1 MDYKEAIRR
10 IEDHQRVH
18 HMKEQPRCQ
27 KITEA
32 LSLAIEAIDWKA
44 RHDGYR
50 AQFEGLPI
58 EFYTP
63 TAEELVVLRFKHDRD
78 SIDLV
83 RSIFEHITEVFP
95 NNHVAVLPDNMS
107 LQRMSVEEL
116 VQVRNIIDTVLELGA
131 N

>member
-18 HMKEQPRCQ
+18 HMKEQPRCH

-63 TAEELVVLRFKHDRD
+63 TEEELIVLRFKPDRD
-78 SIDLV
+78 RIDLV
-83 RSIFEHITEVFP
+83 RSIFEHMEEVFP
-95 NNHVAVLPDNMS
+95 NNRVAILPDNMS

-116 VQVRNIIDTVLELGA
+116 VHFRDIIDTVLEA
-131 N
+131 AIN